1 MIQTVAEQIELFDA
15 PVADVYTQEAFYR
28 AVTENKLDDQALV
41 WAQRRAFMAN
51 ASLYAI
57 IPVDQLTIIPKW
69 RRYVDNPKIIDVIAA
84 SPRHNLFLKLY
95 ESRVINAAR
104 HVSEL
109 LSDAEIEQLYKYY
122 DI

>member
-1 MIQTVAEQIELFDA
+1 MS
-15 PVADVYTQEAFYR
+15 TQEAFYR
-28 AVTENKLDDQALV
+28 AVTENKLDDQSLV

-51 ASLYAI
+51 ASSYAI
-57 IPVDQLTIIPKW
+57 IPVDQLTMIPDW
-69 RRYVDNPKIIDVIAA
+69 RRYVDDPKIIDVIAA

-122 DI
+122 NI